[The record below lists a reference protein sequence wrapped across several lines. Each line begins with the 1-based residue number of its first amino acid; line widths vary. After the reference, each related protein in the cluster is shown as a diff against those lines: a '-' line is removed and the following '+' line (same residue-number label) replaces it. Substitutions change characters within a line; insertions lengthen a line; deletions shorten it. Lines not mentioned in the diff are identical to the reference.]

1 MSRQFLKVNA
11 KAIITSTAI
20 AFTVLAATRSCLPR
34 ETPFIVI
41 DDKTGSMPEG
51 SIPFDVSVKTNMRIN
66 QQYLDVTKEHGKN
79 KYKCAKFF
87 RIS

>member
-1 MSRQFLKVNA
+1 MSKQFLKADA

-20 AFTVLAATRSCLPR
+20 AFTVLAAARSCLPH

-51 SIPFDVSVKTNMRIN
+51 SIPFDVSIKTNI
-66 QQYLDVTKEHGKN
+66 HAN
-79 KYKCAKFF
+79 KSAIFRCYKRTRQK
-87 RIS
+87 

>member
-51 SIPFDVSVKTNMRIN
+51 SIPFDVSVKTNI
-66 QQYLDVTKEHGKN
+66 YAN
-79 KYKCAKFF
+79 KSA
-87 RIS
+87 I